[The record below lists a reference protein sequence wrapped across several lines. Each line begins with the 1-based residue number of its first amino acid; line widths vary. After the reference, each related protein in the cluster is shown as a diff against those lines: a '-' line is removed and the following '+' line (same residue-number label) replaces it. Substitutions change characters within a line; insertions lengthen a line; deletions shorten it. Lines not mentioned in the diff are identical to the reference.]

1 MPKLGMEAVR
11 QRQLIEAT
19 MLTIHEVGF
28 QKTTLSRVARRAGI
42 SPGLVAH
49 YFRDKAGLLEATM
62 RHIAEDL
69 RLEMARRV
77 SGVRDPRARLA
88 AILAANFS
96 ERCFAPATVSAW
108 LAFWGQAHGDPQLN
122 RMQRILRSRLKSNL
136 AYALRGLVPA
146 EDAARIA
153 MALSV
158 FIDGLSLRHA
168 LGERTLDRE
177 TAHALA
183 RDYLDSQLAHTDP
196 RKKGATA
203 HAELA

>member
-1 MPKLGMEAVR
+1 MPKLGMETVR

-19 MLTIHEVGF
+19 VHTIHEVGF
-28 QKTTLSRVARRAGI
+28 QKTTLGRVARRAGI

-69 RLEMARRV
+69 RQELSARLD
-77 SGVRDPRARLA
+77 GVRDPRERLA

-108 LAFWGQAHGDPQLN
+108 LAFWGQAHGEPQLN
-122 RMQRILRSRLKSNL
+122 RMQRILRSRLRSNL
-136 AYALRGLVPA
+136 AHALRGVVPA
-146 EDAARIA
+146 GEVARIA
-153 MALSV
+153 MGLSI

-168 LGERTLDRE
+168 LGERALDRE
-177 TAHALA
+177 AAHAFA
-183 RDYLDSQLAHTDP
+183 RDYLDTQLKHTA
-196 RKKGATA
+196 RKQEAREHVEPA
-203 HAELA
+203 